1 MYLVFRRAFVN
12 LVTKVALEYS
22 GLKPDCKGL
31 RRHTHC
37 RSQSN
42 VWHVLPRSLMKRTRV
57 KELIWGES
65 SLKGRCL
72 LTIFLSQEI
81 ESIIGNQRQIIVV
94 RNIVKNT
101 MRVEAS
107 YREKKKGYNKITDI

>member
-31 RRHTHC
+31 RRHTHG

-42 VWHVLPRSLMKRTRV
+42 VWHVLQSLMKRTRV
-57 KELIWGES
+57 RELIWGAS
-65 SLKGRCL
+65 SLKGHCL
-72 LTIFLSQEI
+72 LTIFLSQET
-81 ESIIGNQRQIIVV
+81 ESIISNQGQIILV
-94 RNIVKNT
+94 RNIVYSKKHNEG
-101 MRVEAS
+101 RSQLEGE
-107 YREKKKGYNKITDI
+107 EKRL